1 MQGAPSRTAFGVAGR
16 RAAHQLLDRPLV
28 FEDPLAVRIV
38 GGLVDMKE
46 SPMSRALRA
55 FMAVRSRFAEDRL
68 AKAAERGVRQYVV
81 LGAGLDTF
89 AYRNPFAIRVFEVD
103 HPATQGWK
111 RQLLEEAGIAP
122 PETAKF
128 VAVDFERDQLAKR
141 LATAG
146 FDLREPAFF
155 SWLGVT
161 PYLTREAFD
170 ETLGFLRSTARE
182 SGIAFDWCVEPSM
195 LSDMERMTV
204 EALAARVAA
213 AGEPFRLFFR
223 PEDLEASL
231 RTAGFETIETLGRDE
246 INARYFA
253 DRSDGLHVQG
263 AAGRLTCAMKIG
275 C

>member
-1 MQGAPSRTAFGVAGR
+1 MQGTPSRTAFRVADR

-38 GGLVDMKE
+38 GGKVDTDE

-55 FMAVRSRFAEDRL
+55 FMAVRNRFAEDRL
-68 AKAAERGVRQYVV
+68 ENAMDRGVEQYVL

-89 AYRNPFAIRVFEVD
+89 AYRHPGAIRVFEVD
-103 HPATQGWK
+103 HPATQDWK
-111 RQLLEEAGIAP
+111 RELLVRAGIAP
-122 PETAKF
+122 PDTTAF
-128 VAVDFERDQLAKR
+128 VAVDFEHDDLARR
-141 LATAG
+141 LAESG

-170 ETLGFLRSTARE
+170 ETLRFLASTARE
-182 SGIAFDWCVEPSM
+182 SEVAFDWCVELSM
-195 LSDMERMTV
+195 LSGAERRVV
-204 EALAARVAA
+204 EALAARVASV
-213 AGEPFRLFFR
+213 GEPFRLFFR

-231 RTAGFETIETLGRDE
+231 RSAGFDDIETLGRDE

-253 DRSDGLHVQG
+253 DRSDGLRVT
-263 AAGRLTCAMKIG
+263 AAAARLTCATKRRD
-275 C
+275 